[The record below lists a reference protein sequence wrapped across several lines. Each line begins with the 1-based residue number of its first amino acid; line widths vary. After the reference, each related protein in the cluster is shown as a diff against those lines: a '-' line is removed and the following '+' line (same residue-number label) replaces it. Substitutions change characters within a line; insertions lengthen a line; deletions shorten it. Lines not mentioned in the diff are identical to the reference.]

1 MRNELSW
8 TRVEFD
14 QSSWLLLATEEGL
27 SRIIFP
33 HEGLENF
40 QSWITRIIPKG
51 ELKEGHEA
59 IKRTGIIEWLE
70 GYFAGERNSI
80 EDIQLDLIGT
90 DFQQQVWRELG
101 NIPYG
106 ETRSYGDVAKAVGR
120 PDAVRAVGAANGA
133 NPIPILLP
141 CHRVIGANRK
151 LTGFRG
157 GLEMK
162 RKLLTIEGITNVVD
176 GGHERFLF

>member
-14 QSSWLLLATEEGL
+14 QSSWLLLATEKGL

-33 HEGLENF
+33 HEALEDF
-40 QSWITRIIPKG
+40 QSWVSRIIPKG
-51 ELKEGHEA
+51 ELQEDDEA
-59 IKRTGIIEWLE
+59 IRRTGIINWLE
-70 GYFAGERNSI
+70 GYFSGERNPI
-80 EDIQLDLIGT
+80 TGVQLDLIGT

-106 ETRSYGDVAKAVGR
+106 ETRSYGEVAQAIGR
-120 PDAVRAVGAANGA
+120 PQAVRAVGAANGA

-162 RKLLTIEGITNVVD
+162 RKLLSIEGITDVAD